1 MMRPFFSFLALLFF
15 TASVHASPLIWAGLF
30 LGENRPTGPQAP
42 PSLTYR
48 LQEVFGFSNYKLI
61 KGVNIDLRSPWD
73 HWVVARKDFFLRI
86 KAVPPVPGG
95 PDRLEYEIYKDG
107 FIVARGLY
115 VVAYDTPLFINGP
128 DFHRGRLIFVVEQ
141 R

>member
-1 MMRPFFSFLALLFF
+1 MMRPFFSFLALLLF
-15 TASVHASPLIWAGLF
+15 TASVQASPLIWAGLF

-42 PSLTYR
+42 PSLTSR
-48 LQEVFGFSNYKLI
+48 LQEVFGFRNYKLI
-61 KGVNIDLRSPWD
+61 KGVNID
-73 HWVVARKDFFLRI
+73 LRI